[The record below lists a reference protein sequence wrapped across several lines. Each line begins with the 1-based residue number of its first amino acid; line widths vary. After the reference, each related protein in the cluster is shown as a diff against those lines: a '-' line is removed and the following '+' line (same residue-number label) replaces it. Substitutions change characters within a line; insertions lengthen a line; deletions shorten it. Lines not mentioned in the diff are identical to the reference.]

1 MESGP
6 AGQVLRAVRGGG
18 PRQQGRSHAKAH
30 GWLVRGVGAGDG
42 YGRSDASTLRWAGY
56 YLPVRAREVVDDLC
70 VCLCVCLSL
79 SLCVCVCVSRWASR
93 AGGRG
98 SGWTPAWTPGNASQ
112 SRAVCDECSPFQGPQ
127 DACYLR
133 NFM

>member
-70 VCLCVCLSL
+70 VCLCVCLSV
-79 SLCVCVCVSRWASR
+79 CVCVCVCVFR
-93 AGGRG
+93 GGHRVLG
-98 SGWTPAWTPGNASQ
+98 GADPDGRQAILP
-112 SRAVCDECSPFQGPQ
+112 RAVCDECSPFEGPQ